1 MDWLVYSWT
10 KLEMLHS
17 DIVGRSQILGG
28 ESAQMV
34 AAMPEPS
41 ALKLRVGTLLE
52 EAEGGDV
59 RDAFA
64 AASLALVGALTAAT
78 GALANSQKE
87 VQRCVL
93 WARVSAPPSYSCEGV
108 TTGRTE
114 QSRADSF
121 YLTSSLAGCLV
132 VMETLCVARGRTCLS
147 NLASGFC
154 WWCLCGC
161 VGS

>member
-1 MDWLVYSWT
+1 MSYLFLFAASPGDSWT
-10 KLEMLHS
+10 KLETLHG

-41 ALKLRVGTLLE
+41 ALKLRVVGALLE
-52 EAEGGDV
+52 EAEGGDA

-87 VQRCVL
+87 VQR
-93 WARVSAPPSYSCEGV
+93 
-108 TTGRTE
+108 
-114 QSRADSF
+114 
-121 YLTSSLAGCLV
+121 
-132 VMETLCVARGRTCLS
+132 
-147 NLASGFC
+147 
-154 WWCLCGC
+154 
-161 VGS
+161 